1 MQKRFLLVEFNQPK
15 LYIDIFTSPR
25 LTCLRQVKS
34 LASMRFL
41 HAGFNYVLLGS
52 HSYPFI

>member
-1 MQKRFLLVEFNQPK
+1 MQPSWLCFFFSRFLLVEFNQPK

-34 LASMRFL
+34 LAS
-41 HAGFNYVLLGS
+41 
-52 HSYPFI
+52 

>member
-34 LASMRFL
+34 LAS
-41 HAGFNYVLLGS
+41 
-52 HSYPFI
+52 